1 MEGLP
6 PVQLSELRERIITD
20 EITDYPDTQGLKTIV
35 TKLLKETI
43 DCVEQFSEVLLPLV
57 DELLKLSGDHMLT
70 MYKSMVIDFIQKKPK
85 VIIDN
90 LILKCYDEK
99 DGVLRAKIV
108 SGDESFFMNNN
119 FEDMTEGDSSI
130 INIIFKTK
138 DFWGKLTEDN
148 KEVLKSYL
156 LSLVSLCDVRY
167 VNYKKYLCLKKLN
180 PSHTNFFNDTDKL
193 F

>member
-6 PVQLSELRERIITD
+6 PINLSELRETILTDDIMEYSDVQQLKLIISR
-20 EITDYPDTQGLKTIV
+20 
-35 TKLLKETI
+35 LLKETV
-43 DCVEQFSEVLLPLV
+43 DSVDQFKEVLLPLV

-70 MYKSMVIDFIQKKPK
+70 MYKSMVIDFIEKKPK

-99 DGVLRAKIV
+99 DGMLRAKIV
-108 SGDESFFMNNN
+108 NGDDSFFLSNN

-138 DFWGKLTEDN
+138 DFWGKLNDEN

-156 LSLVSLCDVRY
+156 LSLVALCDIRY
-167 VNYKKYLCLKKLN
+167 VNYKKYICLKKLN
-180 PSHTNFFNDTDKL
+180 QSHSKFFNDTDQL

>member
-6 PVQLSELRERIITD
+6 PINLSELRENILTD
-20 EITDYPDTQGLKTIV
+20 DIMEYSDLQKLKLLV
-35 TKLLKETI
+35 SKLLKETI
-43 DCVEQFSEVLLPLV
+43 ESVDQFKEVILPLV

-70 MYKSMVIDFIQKKPK
+70 MYKSMVVDFIEKKPK

-99 DGVLRAKIV
+99 DGMLRAKIV
-108 SGDESFFMNNN
+108 SGDDSFFLNNN

-138 DFWGKLTEDN
+138 DFWGKLNNEN

-156 LSLVSLCDVRY
+156 LSLVALCDVRY
-167 VNYKKYLCLKKLN
+167 VNYKKYICLKKLN
-180 PSHTNFFNDTDKL
+180 PAHTKFFNETDQL

>member
-6 PVQLSELRERIITD
+6 PVKLSELRERIITD
-20 EITDYPDTQGLKTIV
+20 EIMEYSNMTELKNTV
-35 TKLLKETI
+35 SKLLKETLDSI
-43 DCVEQFSEVLLPLV
+43 SQFQEVLLPLV
-57 DELLKLSGDHMLT
+57 DELLKLSGDHMLI

-85 VIIDN
+85 IIIDN

-99 DGVLRAKIV
+99 DGVLRGKIV

-167 VNYKKYLCLKKLN
+167 INYKKYLCLKKLN